1 MATKKKAIVTKGKST
16 AYLKKHAA
24 SAKAVV
30 KKDAQKITKAKG
42 VITSAEKKIDTSED
56 LLNKANGYRDQSE
69 AYKALTKQIETA
81 QSKMK
86 TTKSKKER
94 EKCAKQI
101 KSLTT
106 QRAAVAAT
114 MRKIASSAGY
124 AKAMSQKVRADTVIS
139 NTKQAISDLKD
150 KKVKDTKKYSTYK
163 TAYNKKVSAAK
174 KALQRKNSTK
184 IQTKIKVAKKSKGL
198 KRGFSTAIY
207 RADLKTSRV
216 FLFGEASPNE
226 TDEQDLPTHPVDKSD
241 PRINYGSRNSKQLS
255 GTYYLHGSSFSKLD
269 AQFVI
274 LQGWARKNVEVVV
287 RGFSKWNHAY
297 LASVSKTMDE
307 PYKDTLAI
315 QLTLQ
320 YAEKAHIKYA
330 KKSKKKSKASASKKK
345 GSSKSTKKYV
355 TVKAG
360 MTYWGIAQKY
370 NVSVSSLEKMNKWPA
385 RVIPVG
391 VKVRYV

>member
-30 KKDAQKITKAKG
+30 KTDAQKITKAKG
-42 VITSAEKKIDTSED
+42 VIDTAKKQLEKVSDQ
-56 LLNKANGYRDQSE
+56 LNTANGYRDQSA
-69 AYKALTKQIETA
+69 AYQALTKQIETA
-81 QSKMK
+81 QAKMK
-86 TTKSKKER
+86 TTKTKKER
-94 EKCAKQI
+94 DKYAKQI

-114 MRKIASSAGY
+114 MRKIANSAGY
-124 AKAMSQKVRADTVIS
+124 AKAMSTKTRADAIIS

-150 KKVKDTKKYSTYK
+150 KKVKDTKKYTTYK
-163 TAYNKKVSAAK
+163 TAYNNKVAAAK